1 MIAYVIAILLGV
13 AVGIVV
19 GMMTDWIL
27 PLEDEKEVKDDRTE
41 T

>member
-13 AVGIVV
+13 AVGIVA

-27 PLEDEKEVKDDRTE
+27 PPEDEKEVKDDQTE

>member
-13 AVGIVV
+13 AVEIVV